1 MPLGVPKVA
10 YAPSNDKNAEWIDLY
25 NRLLRDGMLFLCNE
39 LDDELS
45 NQLIGSLLFLDEL
58 NKNTGTNP
66 IKVDVNPDEL
76 QSVRDRRNNEP
87 DTKDENFE
95 QFRQQEYQKGV
106 TNISS
111 DFETFVNTMK
121 ANATDWNPSSQ
132 SEYFE
137 FSRKLYS
144 PSEKMTVTVPGAQLV
159 INSPGGSVTAGL
171 ALADTISFLD
181 VCTSTVCVGL
191 AASVASL
198 VLASGTPYYRLA
210 TPFSRIMIHQPE
222 GAARGQANEVLGES
236 LEVLRIRRQIT
247 NLYAFRTGNRVK
259 RIAEDIDRDFFMSAR
274 QAQNYGIVDRVLQRF
289 EP

>member
-10 YAPSNDKNAEWIDLY
+10 YAPSDERNAEWIDLY

-58 NKNTGTNP
+58 NKNMDTNP
-66 IKVDVNPDEL
+66 IKVEVDPTEL
-76 QSVRDRRNNEP
+76 QSV
-87 DTKDENFE
+87 KDQREDESNS
-95 QFRQQEYQKGV
+95 QKYQKDI

-111 DFETFVNTMK
+111 EFDEFMKTIK
-121 ANATDWNPSSQ
+121 ANATDWDPKTQ

-137 FSRKLYS
+137 FSRKLYN
-144 PSEKMTVTVPGAQLV
+144 PAAKMTVTTPGAQIV

-222 GAARGQANEVLGES
+222 GAARGQANEVLSES

-259 RIAEDIDRDFFMSAR
+259 RIAQDIDRDFFMSAR
-274 QAQNYGIVDRVLQRF
+274 QAQSYGLIDRVLQRF